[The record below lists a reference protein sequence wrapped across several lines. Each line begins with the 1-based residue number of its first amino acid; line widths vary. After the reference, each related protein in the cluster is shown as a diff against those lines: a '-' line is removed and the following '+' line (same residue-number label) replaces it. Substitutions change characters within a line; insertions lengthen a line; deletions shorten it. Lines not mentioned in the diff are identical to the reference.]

1 VLLLGLPLFD
11 ALLARGCAQEQNQPN
26 LQKSPSSLYLAPV
39 SPACDAQ
46 SSQPTDRP
54 CNNLCSLRPLTWDP
68 TALSLS
74 LAHLYL
80 SFSLL
85 SSLVDTSSL
94 STLRLAPLL
103 QLPFYSPSPINS
115 QQSTRCGIFNIQIG
129 TPYWKRPASC
139 SEPARIASS
148 VLHRLI
154 AAASFKDFSRYPK

>member
-1 VLLLGLPLFD
+1 MLLLGLPLFD
-11 ALLARGCAQEQNQPN
+11 ALLARVCAQEQNQPN

-54 CNNLCSLRPLTWDP
+54 CHHLCSLRPLTWDP

-103 QLPFYSPSPINS
+103 TPPHPSTHSKALAVAYSTSRLGPL
-115 QQSTRCGIFNIQIG
+115 IG
-129 TPYWKRPASC
+129 RDQPLVLNPLGSLHLSC
-139 SEPARIASS
+139 IG
-148 VLHRLI
+148 
-154 AAASFKDFSRYPK
+154 